1 MSTRRLILFF
11 CVTFF
16 CFCLTASA
24 TFGQKQL
31 APLPVKDA
39 LKTLSFSNFTP
50 IELSSDGRLVAYTL
64 SDNARKAQ
72 AIRSR
77 SLQELERIGIPRG
90 ADYCDIWISDT
101 TTGTAKNLTQGRGT
115 SWSPVWSPNGKYLAF
130 YSDRDGTP
138 GLWLWER
145 SSGTLRKASDAIVRT
160 RLETSLPRWT
170 PDSKRVVIRVLPK
183 GLTLADAHTLTSKPT
198 TQNDNLTGVSKESG
212 STVTLFRSKTHRS
225 ARENEASGLND
236 YLVIF
241 TADLALVDLEK
252 KSTNRVASR
261 IVAESYWLS
270 PDGTNIAVLVYK
282 GRQSQQNLQ
291 AIFDLVVIS
300 LEDGRARTL
309 VSSFGSDALIP
320 LSWSPDGKFLAYI
333 TFGQVVKN
341 NCWVVPVSGGEPR
354 NVTQGEH
361 PNFDNTLLYRGPLW
375 DASGAYLYLLT
386 RDSLWRASVNDGR
399 AASIATIPQRTI
411 RHVLSNNGRTIWTK
425 VDSAVVVTR
434 DEDTKKE
441 GLYKINLT
449 TGQFE
454 KLLEENKSFG
464 FVPSLR
470 VGVSA
475 DQQNLIYTSQ
485 SAAEPE
491 EIWTTVASEFLPRQ
505 LTHINPIFDG
515 YVMGDGRMIDWQTLN
530 GQKARGA
537 LLLPAGYM
545 PGKRYPLIVYQYPGS
560 TWSNYLNLFG
570 FNPFSNAVENW
581 QFFAT
586 RGYAVLLADVPAKPE
601 TYMKD
606 IAAAVLPGVDK
617 VIELGIA
624 DADRVGVTGQ
634 SNGGYGVLS
643 LIVQTDRFKAAVDRM
658 GPGNL
663 ISQYTQMTEEGVSVY
678 TGEMVQRTGG
688 SLWEKRE
695 KFIENSPIFYF
706 DRVKTPLLIVQGTA
720 DRQVM
725 VARSDEVFVSLRF
738 LGKEVEYARYGG
750 ESHGVSE
757 WSYANQVDYLNR
769 VIAWFDLWLKS

>member
-11 CVTFF
+11 CLTF
-16 CFCLTASA
+16 LTAQA
-24 TFGQKQL
+24 APGQKRL
-31 APLPVKDA
+31 EPLPVKEA
-39 LKTLSFSNFTP
+39 LKTRSLSNFTA
-50 IELSSDGRLVAYTL
+50 IEVSSDGRLVAYTL
-64 SDNARKAQ
+64 LDNARKAQ
-72 AIRSR
+72 AVKTR
-77 SLQELERIGIPRG
+77 SLQDLERIGIPRG

-101 TTGTAKNLTQGRGT
+101 PTGTAKNLTQGRGT
-115 SWSPVWSPNGKYLAF
+115 SWAPVWSPNGKYLAF
-130 YSDRDGTP
+130 YSDRDGAP

-160 RLETSLPRWT
+160 RNETSVPRWT
-170 PDSKRVVIRVLPK
+170 PDSKKVVIRALPK
-183 GLTLADAHTLTSKPT
+183 GLTPATADTLLSKPAT
-198 TQNDNLTGVSKESG
+198 PIDNSTGATKEPG
-212 STVTLFRSKTHRS
+212 STVTLFRSKTHRD
-225 ARENEASGLND
+225 ASETETTGLND
-236 YLVIF
+236 YLAIF
-241 TADLALVDLEK
+241 TADLAVVDLEK
-252 KSTNRVASR
+252 NSTNRIASR
-261 IVAESYWLS
+261 IIAETYWLS
-270 PDGTNIAVLVYK
+270 PDGTNIAVLAYK

-300 LEDGRARTL
+300 LEDGHARTL
-309 VSSFGSDALIP
+309 VSNFGSDALIP
-320 LSWSPDGKFLAYI
+320 LSWSPDGKFLAYM
-333 TFGQVVKN
+333 TFGPVVKN
-341 NCWVVPVSGGEPR
+341 NCWVVPLSGGDPR

-361 PNFDNTLLYRGPLW
+361 PVFDSTLLYRGPLW
-375 DASGAYLYLLT
+375 DASGANIYLLS
-386 RDSLWRASVNDGR
+386 RDSLWRASVSDAR
-399 AASIATIPQRTI
+399 VAQIATIPQRTL
-411 RHVLSNNGRTIWTK
+411 RHVVSTNGRSIWTSK
-425 VDSAVVVTR
+425 ADSAVVVTR
-434 DEDTKKE
+434 DEETKKE
-441 GLYKINLT
+441 GLYRINLA

-470 VGVSA
+470 IAVAS
-475 DQQNLIYTSQ
+475 DQQQLIYTSQ

-491 EIWTTVASEFLPRQ
+491 EIWISDVSEFRPRP
-505 LTHINPIFDG
+505 LTHINPIFDE
-515 YVMGDGRMIDWQTLN
+515 YVMGAGRMIEWLTLN

-537 LLLPAGYM
+537 LLLPAGYT

-560 TWSNYLNLFG
+560 SWSNYGNLFG
-570 FNPFSNAVENW
+570 FSPFSNAVENW
-581 QFFAT
+581 QLFAT

-663 ISQYTQMTEEGVSVY
+663 ISQYTQMSEEGVSVY

-688 SLWEKRE
+688 SLWEKRD

-769 VIAWFDLWLKS
+769 VIAWFDRWLKS